1 MSRLTIWSDARPDVM
16 ELVTED
22 PQHIATRLA
31 DLGVAFERWPVRAL
45 PTAADQAMVLGAYA
59 AEVSALQRSGG
70 YAAAD
75 VVRLPKGTPNTEV
88 MRAKFLDEH
97 THAEDEVRF
106 FVEGSGAFYLRAAG
120 KVHQVIC
127 GAGDLLRVPARTRHW
142 FDMGP
147 APHFTAIRLFTD
159 PAGWEAAFTG
169 DSIARRFPL
178 FTAAA

>member
-1 MSRLTIWSDARPDVM
+1 MSRLTIWSDARSDVT
-16 ELVTED
+16 ERTTED
-22 PQHIATRLA
+22 PQEIAAWLA
-31 DLGVAFERWPVRAL
+31 DLGVMFERWPVRAL
-45 PTAADQAMVLGAYA
+45 PNAADQAEVLDAYA
-59 AEVSALQRSGG
+59 AEVSALQHAGG

-75 VVRLPKGTPNTEV
+75 VVRLPKGTQNTDA

-106 FVEGSGAFYLRAAG
+106 FVEGCGAFYLRGRG

-127 GAGDLLRVPARTRHW
+127 AAGDLLRVPARTRHW

-169 DSIARRFPL
+169 DPIARRFPL